1 MTPQVTAPTHEID
14 ILGAEA
20 IRDPSR
26 YFSRLREEG
35 NPVFWDTRYRS
46 WIVTSHAAVTE
57 AISDSRFSSDRIAP
71 FVNSKL
77 AGPETNPAHRLAFE
91 VLKNWMVFQD
101 DPNHARLRRLVSK
114 AFTPRSIANIENA
127 IVRKCHEL
135 ADRLP
140 RNGRFDLI
148 AEFTYPLPVFVI
160 AEMLG
165 VPEENRVKF
174 KDWAEEIAPVVSG
187 GMDDPAR
194 YDRAGAAMAELVE
207 FFGGL
212 LDHYAAHP
220 AENLLTALA
229 DAREADEPLTEL
241 EVLAFC
247 TLLMFAGH
255 ETTANLISSSM
266 LALCQHP
273 DQRELLR
280 AGQVAPAKAVEEF
293 LRWDGPGKSITRVM
307 ATDAEFWGQ
316 HLRKGQRV
324 FLVLAAANRDP
335 EIFANPDE
343 LHLDREDV
351 KKHLGFGGGGHFCLG
366 ASLARMETRIAL
378 PILLEALPDVRL
390 ARGVEL
396 EWQQVLLTRGLKELW
411 LETGPGP
418 A

>member
-1 MTPQVTAPTHEID
+1 MTTAAHEID
-14 ILGAEA
+14 IMGPEA
-20 IRDPSR
+20 VRDPSR

-35 NPVFWDTRYRS
+35 SPVLWDKRYKS
-46 WIVTSHAAVTE
+46 WIVTSHAAITE
-57 AISDSRFSSDRIAP
+57 AIADPRFSSDRIAP
-71 FVNSKL
+71 FINSKL
-77 AGPETNPAHRLAFE
+77 AGPDADPAHRLAFD

-114 AFTPRSIANIENA
+114 AFTPRSIANIESA
-127 IVRKCHEL
+127 IVAKCHEL

-140 RNGRFDLI
+140 KNGRFDLI
-148 AEFTYPLPVFVI
+148 AEFTYPLPVYVI

-165 VPEENRVKF
+165 VPEKDRANF
-174 KDWAEEIAPVVSG
+174 KNWAEEIAPVVSG
-187 GMDDPAR
+187 GLDDPER
-194 YDRAGAAMAELVE
+194 YDRAGAAMADLVE
-207 FFGGL
+207 FFTEL
-212 LDHYAAHP
+212 LAYYAANP
-220 AENLLTALA
+220 ADNLLTALA
-229 DAREADEPLTEL
+229 ESREADEPLTEL

-273 DQRELLR
+273 DQMDLLR
-280 AGQVAPAKAVEEF
+280 SGKVEPVKAVEEF
-293 LRWDGPGKSITRVM
+293 LRWDGPGKSITRVLGD
-307 ATDAEFWGQ
+307 DAEFWGQ
-316 HLRKGQRV
+316 HLKKGQRV

-335 EIFANPDE
+335 DVFENPNE
-343 LHLDREDV
+343 LRIDRDDS
-351 KKHLGFGGGGHFCLG
+351 KKHMGFGGGGHFCMG

-390 ARGVEL
+390 AAGVEL

-411 LETGPGP
+411 LETGS

>member
-1 MTPQVTAPTHEID
+1 MTTAAHEID
-14 ILGAEA
+14 ILGPEA
-20 IRDPSR
+20 VRDPSR

-35 NPVFWDTRYRS
+35 TPVLWDTRYRS
-46 WIVTSHAAVTE
+46 WIVTSHSAITE
-57 AISDSRFSSDRIAP
+57 AIADPRFSSDRIAP
-71 FVNSKL
+71 FINSKL
-77 AGPETNPAHRLAFE
+77 QGPDTDPAHRLAFD

-114 AFTPRSIANIENA
+114 AFTPRSIANIESA
-127 IVRKCHEL
+127 IVAKCHEL

-140 RNGRFDLI
+140 KNGRFDLI
-148 AEFTYPLPVFVI
+148 AEFTYPLPVYVI

-165 VPEENRVKF
+165 VPEKDRVNF
-174 KDWAEEIAPVVSG
+174 KNWAEEIAPVVSG
-187 GMDDPAR
+187 GLDDPER
-194 YDRAGAAMAELVE
+194 YDRAGAAMVELVE
-207 FFGGL
+207 FFTGL
-212 LDHYAAHP
+212 LAHYAAHP
-220 AENLLTALA
+220 ADNLLTALA
-229 DAREADEPLTEL
+229 EAREADEPLTEL

-273 DQRELLR
+273 DQMELLR
-280 AGQVAPAKAVEEF
+280 SGKVEAAKAVEEF

-307 ATDAEFWGQ
+307 AEDTEFRGQ
-316 HLRKGQRV
+316 QLRKGQRV

-335 EIFANPDE
+335 EVFEAPDE
-343 LHLDREDV
+343 LHIDRDDS
-351 KKHLGFGGGGHFCLG
+351 KKHLGFGGGGHFCMG

-390 ARGVEL
+390 APGVEL

-411 LETGPGP
+411 LETGS